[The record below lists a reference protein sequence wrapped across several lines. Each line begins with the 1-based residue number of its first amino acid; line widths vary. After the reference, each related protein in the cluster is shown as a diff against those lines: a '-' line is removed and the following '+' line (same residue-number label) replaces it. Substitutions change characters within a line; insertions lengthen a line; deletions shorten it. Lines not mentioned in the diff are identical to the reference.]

1 MTTPTTIWSNSSIFP
16 IQGMVFDT
24 KDKFLFWSHTN
35 CVYEYR
41 TESIGATPIYC
52 DSNHPV
58 RDSNTVPSLLTYYN
72 DNLFI
77 LIPTDSP
84 EHQHVYREDEHMPN
98 QGGNAFFIVLQI
110 TAYDIIIADSS
121 LQPGKLLASVCV
133 CVCVCVCCTIC
144 VCVCVCV
151 LYNMCVCVCVCCTI
165 CVCVCVCA
173 VQYVCVC
180 VCCTIWLLCT
190 LLVSYNGLILP

>member
-52 DSNHPV
+52 DSNHLVPV
-58 RDSNTVPSLLTYYN
+58 GNNVPSLLTYYN

-98 QGGNAFFIVLQI
+98 QGRNAFSADWALQI
-110 TAYDIIIADSS
+110 TAKDLII
-121 LQPGKLLASVCV
+121 
-133 CVCVCVCCTIC
+133 

-151 LYNMCVCVCVCCTI
+151 LYNMCVCVCVCCTTM
-165 CVCVCVCA
+165 CK
-173 VQYVCVC
+173 CVC
-180 VCCTIWLLCT
+180 VCCTVCVCVCVL
-190 LLVSYNGLILP
+190 YNMAIVYTISVL